1 MAEVPQIDALCCASE
16 LYMHRCA
23 TQEAHGRL
31 LQAKADLADASW
43 QHIAYEPCML
53 Y

>member
-1 MAEVPQIDALCCASE
+1 
-16 LYMHRCA
+16 MHSCA

-43 QHIAYEPCML
+43 QHSGLECLKAITTEILAMF
-53 Y
+53 